1 MADAADAAFVQERTR
16 LVAETAQEIDAV
28 AQGLQTLNANLA
40 ALVERGREIDAM
52 AQLWTTFH
60 ARIVEHHTAASAA
73 AASTTA
79 GVLHGQRP
87 VLPTGGP
94 AAS

>member
-1 MADAADAAFVQERTR
+1 MTDSADAAFVQERAR
-16 LVAETAQEIDAV
+16 LVAETAQDIDAV
-28 AQGLQTLNANLA
+28 AQGLQKLNANLA

-73 AASTTA
+73 AASSTP
-79 GVLHGQRP
+79 GVLRGQRP
-87 VLPTGGP
+87 VLPTAGSG
-94 AAS
+94 AS